1 MEELLDPGLIQ
12 RWLSQARE
20 WIVDNVLVMGTLVEF
35 SAIVIAATIA
45 WLLARPLGKKL
56 TGLEQRHAAYTMLR
70 TLWHVVD
77 EVLFPAIWLMLQWAA
92 VAVASAAGH
101 RHGLLTVTSSL
112 LAAWVIIRI
121 ASMMVKDRFWRRVIA
136 TIAWI
141 IAALNIV
148 GLLQPTIDLLDAAGG
163 TFGSVRISALAV
175 IKGVFALVVLLWIA
189 TIVSNIFERRIQT
202 APNLTPSVRVLLIKL
217 FKISLIILVVLA
229 AVSSVGI
236 DITAF
241 AVFGGAI
248 GVGIGFGLQRIVSN
262 LVSGVIL
269 LLDKSI
275 KPGDVIAID
284 EEYGRVDSLGARY
297 VSVSTRDGI
306 EFLIP
311 NEDLIV
317 NRVENWSHSQDFYR
331 MRTQIGVH
339 YQSDVRKAIALC
351 IEAANETERVLTE
364 VPPVCQIRG
373 FGDSSVDLELRY
385 WINDPMNGRANV
397 NGEILLRVWDKF
409 HEHGIEIPYP
419 QRDLHLRTPDTEK
432 VEQMIRP
439 QT

>member
-1 MEELLDPGLIQ
+1 MEGLLDPSLIQ
-12 RWLSQARE
+12 GWFNQARD
-20 WIVDNVLVMGTLVEF
+20 WIVANVLVMGTLLELGV
-35 SAIVIAATIA
+35 IVIAATLA

-56 TGLEQRHAAYTMLR
+56 AQLQERHAGYPLIKAI
-70 TLWHVVD
+70 WHVID
-77 EVLFPAIWLMLQWAA
+77 EVLFPAIWLILQWAA
-92 VAVASAAGH
+92 VAIATAAGQH
-101 RHGLLTVTSSL
+101 HGLLTVTSSL
-112 LAAWVIIRI
+112 LAAWVVIRI
-121 ASMMVKDRFWRRVIA
+121 ASMMVKDRFWRRSIA

-148 GLLQPTIDLLDAAGG
+148 GLLQSTVTLLDSAGA

-175 IKGVFALVVLLWIA
+175 IKGVLALAVLLWVA

-217 FKISLIILVVLA
+217 FKISLFLLVALA

-284 EEYGRVDSLGARY
+284 NEYGRVDSLGARY

-331 MRTQIGVH
+331 MRMTIGVH

-351 IEAANETERVLTE
+351 LEAANDTERVLTDR
-364 VPPVCQIRG
+364 PPVCQIRG
-373 FGDSSVDLELRY
+373 FGDNSVDLELRY

-397 NGEILLRVWDKF
+397 NGEILLKIWDKF

-419 QRDLHLRTPDTEK
+419 QRDLHLRTLDLGK
-432 VEQMIRP
+432 LEQVVRP
-439 QT
+439 PA